1 MATAVRVIS
10 CVSWRKLGNFKKT
23 QNGKKP
29 HPGTTFIHI
38 CCINL
43 VKERVGNI
51 IAPPTTW
58 LKQESNGLQNSV
70 LVLKS
75 TTNVGQKTGMAKEK
89 TKQRAAGLICLID
102 SCFFV

>member
-51 IAPPTTW
+51 IARQQLGLNKNPTDFKIRYW
-58 LKQESNGLQNSV
+58 
-70 LVLKS
+70 
-75 TTNVGQKTGMAKEK
+75 
-89 TKQRAAGLICLID
+89 
-102 SCFFV
+102 F